1 MQFFPVSILTDGGRL
16 TNSFFSDMGF
26 WDSKRVLV
34 TGGNGF
40 LGRWICHELVNSG
53 VATENIVVPSSSD
66 TDLRNFENCLSVTKD
81 VDVVLHLAGRDGGLG
96 YNMVHPGSIFYD
108 NIIMNL
114 QIMEAARLSNVDK
127 FVTAGTVAAYPENSP
142 IPFVE
147 DEFWNG
153 IPNKDNRAYSMA
165 KKIGVIQAEAY
176 SHEYD
181 FPSVHL
187 LLTNMYGPGDIF
199 TPEKSRVVASLIR
212 KFVDAKKNND
222 TQIVMWGT
230 GKATRELLY
239 VEDAAR
245 AFILAAEKC
254 NTCVP
259 INVGSG
265 VETSIREMADTIAE
279 IVEYSG
285 TIIWDSTKP
294 EGQLRRCSDVS
305 RAYNEFGFKANV
317 GIRDGLKKTVEWYL
331 NSL

>member
-1 MQFFPVSILTDGGRL
+1 
-16 TNSFFSDMGF
+16 MGF

-40 LGRWICHELVNSG
+40 LGRWVCHELINSG
-53 VATENIVVPSSSD
+53 VATENIVVPSSRD

-81 VDVVLHLAGRDGGLG
+81 VDVVFHLAGRDGGLG

-114 QIMEAARLSNVDK
+114 QIMEAARLCNVDK
-127 FVTAGTVAAYPENSP
+127 FVTAGTVAAYPENASM
-142 IPFVE
+142 PFTE
-147 DEFWNG
+147 GELWNG
-153 IPNKDNRAYSMA
+153 IPNKDNLAYSMA
-165 KKIGVIQAEAY
+165 KKIGVIQSEAY
-176 SHEYD
+176 SAEYD
-181 FPSVHL
+181 FSSVHL
-187 LLTNMYGPGDIF
+187 LLTNMYGPGDVF
-199 TPEKSRVVASLIR
+199 TPEKSRVVGSLIR
-212 KFVDAKKNND
+212 KFVDAKNND
-222 TQIVMWGT
+222 MPEVVMWGT

-265 VETSIREMADTIAE
+265 IETSIREMAETIAE

-285 TIIWDSTKP
+285 TITWDSTKP

-305 RAYNEFGFKANV
+305 RAYAEFGFKANV
-317 GIRDGLKKTVEWYL
+317 GIRDGLEKTVEWYL
-331 NSL
+331 DSL